1 MTGKKKVICLI
12 AAVLLA
18 AGAFAGG
25 FFTGKNSVNTDKNTL
40 CEVVYAEILE
50 VNGNVFHVKGL
61 DVNDINGRGEFTLSA
76 KENTRLLWRGTEI
89 PLADFNIGDKIAFYY
104 SGEVLE
110 TFPVQIPDVRIIK
123 LLDDEK

>member
-25 FFTGKNSVNTDKNTL
+25 FFTGENSVNADKNTF
-40 CEVVYAEILE
+40 CEVVYAEILDI
-50 VNGNVFHVKGL
+50 NDNFFHVKGL
-61 DVNDINGRGEFTLSA
+61 DVNDINGRGEFTFTA

-89 PLADFNIGDKIAFYY
+89 PLADFKKGDKIAFYY
-104 SGEVLE
+104 GGAVLE
-110 TFPVQIPDVRIIK
+110 TFPAQIPDVRIIK